1 MPEADRTF
9 RVGLV
14 GLGSMGR
21 NHARVVLGLPDTQLT
36 AIVDPAV
43 QTGTH
48 LGVPVHASV
57 EALLKERLDY
67 CVIATPTRDHLQVAV
82 LLAEHGIPCLI
93 EKPLALDTVQGQ
105 RIADAFQSRGVPA
118 AVGHIE
124 RYNAAIRALRERVQ
138 AGELGDV
145 FMMHTRRLSP
155 LPERIGD
162 VGVTLDL
169 ATHDFDIARH
179 VLDAEY
185 RDLHAFVQSQP
196 GRAHEDAISV
206 LARMTDET
214 VVSHVVNWLSPM
226 KERSI
231 AVTGERGMLVADT
244 VLADL
249 VRYEN
254 GVRGETW
261 AELAQF
267 GGVREGDTTRY
278 ALKKIEPLRAEHAGF
293 RNYLM
298 GERGVVCTLEEALV
312 TLRVA
317 ERVLHASATRRK
329 QQLRPGKLTN

>member
-1 MPEADRTF
+1 MAEADRTF

-21 NHARVVLGLPDTQLT
+21 NHARVVLGLPHTELV

-48 LGVPVHASV
+48 LGVPVHATV
-57 EALLKERLDY
+57 EGVLDEGLDY
-67 CVIATPTRDHLQVAV
+67 CVIATPTRDHLEVAV

-124 RYNAAIRALRERVQ
+124 RYNPAIRALRKRVQ

-179 VLDAEY
+179 VLAAEY
-185 RDLHAFVQSQP
+185 RDVHAFVQSKP

-206 LARMTDET
+206 LARMTDDT

-244 VLADL
+244 VIADL
-249 VRYEN
+249 TRYAN

-267 GGVREGDTTRY
+267 GGVQEGDITRF
-278 ALKKIEPLRAEHAGF
+278 ALEKIEPLRAEHLDFQAFISG
-293 RNYLM
+293 RANS
-298 GERGVVCTLEEALV
+298 VCTIGDA
-312 TLRVA
+312 TMT
-317 ERVLHASATRRK
+317 LHAVEQILARGRV
-329 QQLRPGKLTN
+329 